1 MTQLLAGSPLE
12 PAQFPVGRRT
22 ITVVDHQR
30 NDRRLAIDLWYPAAV
45 GDAERSVYELF
56 PGVSFAAATAQ
67 HEAPARIGKYPLIL
81 FSHGRTGMRFS
92 YAMACEAFAARGAI
106 VVSSD
111 HPGDALADWL
121 LGTHTDDRTNE
132 VDRVADAHLVLHLL
146 LGGADPLPVD
156 LANAIDHDR
165 VVLAGHSYG
174 AFTAFAAAAGSRG
187 VEAHERVRAVVGFQ
201 AYTRSMSDG
210 LLGRVAVPAL
220 LVVSAADQVT
230 PPGVDAERPWAL
242 LRGRP
247 TWRLDLEGAGHQAI
261 SDIALYAELAHRVPA
276 LPALVRDYLVQ
287 AAAGSEAAAGRSW
300 RQLQQVQVSATWAFL
315 QVALGLDVDAGEA
328 EALRLESLPGVELRR
343 R

>member
-12 PAQFPVGRRT
+12 PAHFPVGRRT

-67 HEAPARIGKYPLIL
+67 HEAPARSGKYPLIL

-156 LANAIDHDR
+156 LANAI
-165 VVLAGHSYG
+165 
-174 AFTAFAAAAGSRG
+174 
-187 VEAHERVRAVVGFQ
+187 
-201 AYTRSMSDG
+201 
-210 LLGRVAVPAL
+210 
-220 LVVSAADQVT
+220 
-230 PPGVDAERPWAL
+230 
-242 LRGRP
+242 
-247 TWRLDLEGAGHQAI
+247 
-261 SDIALYAELAHRVPA
+261 
-276 LPALVRDYLVQ
+276 
-287 AAAGSEAAAGRSW
+287 
-300 RQLQQVQVSATWAFL
+300 
-315 QVALGLDVDAGEA
+315 
-328 EALRLESLPGVELRR
+328 
-343 R
+343 